1 MSESNAKKLFEKG
14 ITYFSNKEFIL
25 AQEYFVKALEL
36 SPNRISILENLAT
49 VYYLNGNYL
58 QAEIILGRM
67 DKLDH
72 SSSKIFDLMI
82 KVLKKLGKIKELKLY
97 IIKELEKKKI
107 DLKYKI
113 FNEFLYPDFFENEQE
128 ADLLRVKFE
137 DSLSEL
143 EKINEIEL
151 KVDKDKIDPPIFNIS
166 YDYKENLDINKKIV
180 KLYRKF
186 YPELNQSFINEKKN
200 DKIRIGFLSEFFTNH
215 TIGKLYRGIIF
226 KLDPKKFDI
235 FIFHSKHTVK
245 SSFYKRFLEREILSN
260 LVNITLPNNFDE
272 KIQSINKKNL
282 DIAFFPDI
290 GMSTEFYYLSFIKF
304 AKIQITSWGHPV
316 TTGNN
321 SIDYFLSSKL
331 LETQEAQKNYSEN
344 LLLSNYL
351 PMYFYKPV
359 INKKLNKDEL
369 IKKNIYFCSQTLIK
383 IHPHFDNI
391 IKKILDED
399 KKAKILFIK
408 DKNEILSKKL
418 FERLKRAIPFKTDQI
433 TFLDQL
439 SPENYINK
447 CGTSSV
453 LLDPLYFGSGNSF
466 HESMFYG
473 TPTVTLPTENL
484 KSRIVLGAY
493 KQMQISDSPTV
504 KNIDEYVDKAVK
516 IANRDNKTM
525 YDNKIL
531 YSRCAD
537 KYLYENQKFIL
548 EFEEI
553 LENLYLK
560 HI

>member
-272 KIQSINKKNL
+272 KIQSINRKNL